1 MVNKMMRPLSTPIA
15 EKIKKDFDKHK
26 SYLKF
31 YFSNIKDIE
40 SMMKIYDEKEKKLI
54 KKLIHF
60 TGDISPNMLIK
71 LSKLHDKQQGVS
83 NGF

>member
-1 MVNKMMRPLSTPIA
+1 MIRPLSAPVA
-15 EKIKKDFDKHK
+15 EKIKKEFDDHK

-40 SMMKIYDEKEKKLI
+40 FMMKIYDEKEKKLI
-54 KKLIHF
+54 KKLINF

-83 NGF
+83 NEI